1 MATSGTT
8 DCPFKIIDLQKHVL
22 KRAFA
27 SFLTE
32 SSCEEVRDKDHLG
45 MKEKLWLVHVKSRK
59 NVYILFNSCDLLL
72 FKKKFLC
79 IQ

>member
-45 MKEKLWLVHVKSRK
+45 MKEKL
-59 NVYILFNSCDLLL
+59 
-72 FKKKFLC
+72 
-79 IQ
+79 